1 MSPCPS
7 GTIQEQINCL
17 ASGVYDLQYSASGV
31 LAYVGAYTITEYE
44 KVWWRSFREFEARV
58 EELDEGI
65 VEASGLLR
73 IIGNGL
79 LFHRH

>member
-31 LAYVGAYTITEYE
+31 LAYTGAFTIDGYE
-44 KVWWRSFREFEARV
+44 EAWWKTLRDFNERV
-58 EELDEGI
+58 DELDEGI
-65 VEASGLLR
+65 VTASGYLR
-73 IIGNGL
+73 VLDNGL

>member
-7 GTIQEQINCL
+7 GTIQEQMACI

-31 LAYVGAYTITEYE
+31 LAYSGSQTMVDYE
-44 KVWWRSFREFEARV
+44 EVWARTMRDFEERLTD
-58 EELDEGI
+58 LDEGI
-65 VEASGLLR
+65 VEASGQLR
-73 IIGNGL
+73 IINNGL